1 MHAAGGIQP
10 YQFAVCPRT
19 HFHQTAPR
27 RNTGSD
33 VELPAGYRGLLLR
46 PAPGAQD
53 SSDACERSWVAAAT
67 FDRFT
72 AWNHDTAPSASD
84 PVRRALEWCALAKQ
98 ASGDAMARGLY
109 RVGTREPPGAEG
121 RARLEQGIGR
131 TSNWGLGTWGAT
143 RIAPEVHCTNKVMVT
158 GEGRGA
164 ILGKC
169 LSGRRPWHK
178 AEGEAARALLP
189 VRWRAAPLQVHA
201 AVTPDEV
208 EEELKRMAEAEAEA
222 AATTS

>member
-1 MHAAGGIQP
+1 MAPASVITVPRGVTSSAKLHNLPIKLAGNQP
-10 YQFAVCPRT
+10 VDALEG
-19 HFHQTAPR
+19 HFEPKQREDGSACMEAFLR
-27 RNTGSD
+27 GRVLRGSD

-98 ASGDAMARGLY
+98 
-109 RVGTREPPGAEG
+109 
-121 RARLEQGIGR
+121 
-131 TSNWGLGTWGAT
+131 
-143 RIAPEVHCTNKVMVT
+143 
-158 GEGRGA
+158 
-164 ILGKC
+164 
-169 LSGRRPWHK
+169 
-178 AEGEAARALLP
+178 
-189 VRWRAAPLQVHA
+189 VHA